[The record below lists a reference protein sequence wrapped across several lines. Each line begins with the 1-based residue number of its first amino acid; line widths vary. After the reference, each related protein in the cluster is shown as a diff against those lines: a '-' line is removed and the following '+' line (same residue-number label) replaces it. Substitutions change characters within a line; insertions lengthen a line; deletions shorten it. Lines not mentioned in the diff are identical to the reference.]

1 MKTILILRDLL
12 ALAILGLSASPARA
26 DKYVMIDVQFLV
38 LVPTDTTLAEYTP
51 ATLTAATAA
60 ADALVN
66 AANVVFDRG
75 WRGLRYRR
83 FGNVQ
88 FVTAADVGDSDDAD
102 TINDIDNLWPRV
114 NESDSAWYSR
124 AFTLP
129 YTLAPARPGPWKYR
143 TGMANFY
150 LLNGPTGGG
159 IGSLTNQAQTNE
171 NLLVQ
176 SSFAADPGIHELG
189 HWFAIPHPFWSTQT
203 DTPLPVG
210 DLIQWGDD
218 GIDDTL
224 KDWHQGG
231 ETMESLAQQFYNTHW
246 WRLKTAELG
255 ATENRFRDHY
265 TKQFYNT
272 TYASASAAQQQRIDL
287 YLSNDQTNNN
297 SFLRQSLL
305 IRDLIAN
312 GNFGSPG
319 SPVFFA
325 SLSAG
330 QQTQVDNLIMNI
342 ESYHIGKGGSG
353 WFSEKQLDRMCDA
366 VSAAYASRDRTA
378 ARALESGRYWFFG
391 GSTAD
396 SAAPNGS
403 SLDPLAT
410 PAQAH
415 NAVITYPPA
424 VPVKNDVLIG
434 RPGNYPATNLRINKP
449 CVIRA
454 TQSGSFSVG
463 R

>member
-1 MKTILILRDLL
+1 
-12 ALAILGLSASPARA
+12 
-26 DKYVMIDVQFLV
+26 
-38 LVPTDTTLAEYTP
+38 
-51 ATLTAATAA
+51 
-60 ADALVN
+60 
-66 AANVVFDRG
+66 
-75 WRGLRYRR
+75 
-83 FGNVQ
+83 
-88 FVTAADVGDSDDAD
+88 
-102 TINDIDNLWPRV
+102 
-114 NESDSAWYSR
+114 
-124 AFTLP
+124 
-129 YTLAPARPGPWKYR
+129 
-143 TGMANFY
+143 
-150 LLNGPTGGG
+150 
-159 IGSLTNQAQTNE
+159 
-171 NLLVQ
+171 
-176 SSFAADPGIHELG
+176 
-189 HWFAIPHPFWSTQT
+189 
-203 DTPLPVG
+203 
-210 DLIQWGDD
+210 
-218 GIDDTL
+218 
-224 KDWHQGG
+224 DWHQGG
-231 ETMESLAQQFYNTHW
+231 YTLRSLAEQFYNKG
-246 WRLKTAELG
+246 LFDLSYEELS
-255 ATENRFRDHY
+255 ATRTRFRDHY

-272 TYASASAAQQQRIDL
+272 THASASATQRQRINQ
-287 YLSNDQTNNN
+287 YVTNDESGN
-297 SFLRQSLL
+297 SFLRESLL

-325 SLSAG
+325 SLNAG

-353 WFSEKQLDRMCDA
+353 WFSEKQLDRICDA

-378 ARALESGRYWFFG
+378 ARAVESGRYWFFG
-391 GSTAD
+391 GSATD
-396 SAAPNGS
+396 SAAPSGS